1 MGGTPL
7 VAQWWGI
14 HLLMPSTRVQSLVQD
29 DSTCRG
35 ATEPMHLSKRSD
47 PSVAL
52 KMSFKKHLE
61 NPYNALPYP

>member
-14 HLLMPSTRVQSLVQD
+14 HLLTPSTRVQSLVQD

-47 PSVAL
+47 PSEKPA
-52 KMSFKKHLE
+52 HH
-61 NPYNALPYP
+61 N